1 MMFENKRAFVAGAG
15 AMGQGIAQV
24 FAQAGWNVWLFDNRP
39 NAAAQAKLSVASALD
54 KLVAKGKMES
64 ALADEVKSRIHTA
77 TSLQDAAEA
86 SLFIEAVIEDLD
98 VKKNL
103 FAEVESI
110 VNQSAVL
117 ATNTSSL
124 SVTSI
129 ASACAHPG
137 RVVGIHFFNPAPLMP
152 LVEVIPAIQ
161 TAEGLALR
169 IADEV
174 KAWGKIPVVA
184 KDTPGFIVNRLARP
198 YYGESLRIL
207 EEGIADIP
215 SIDHALKSIGGFRM
229 GPFEL
234 MDLIGNDVNY
244 TVSETVWSQFY
255 YDPRYRPSL
264 IQRRMKEAGFLG
276 KKSGRGY
283 YDYAEQ
289 ATNPGPSGDEQIWN
303 LVFMRVISMLVNEAA
318 EALLLGVASASALDL
333 AMTKGVNYPKG
344 LLAWGDEIGPERI
357 LACLDNLQSKYGDD
371 RYRAS
376 SLLRERVA
384 SGKPL
389 FG

>member
-1 MMFENKRAFVAGAG
+1 MIFERKLAFVAGAG

-24 FAQAGWNVWLFDNRP
+24 LAQAGWDVRLFDNRP
-39 NAAAQAKLSVASALD
+39 DAAARAHQSIASAMD
-54 KLVAKGKMES
+54 KLVGKGKVEPADAES
-64 ALADEVKSRIHTA
+64 VKNRIRA
-77 TSLQDAAEA
+77 ANSLQEASGA
-86 SLFIEAVIEDLD
+86 SLFIEAVIEDLA
-98 VKKNL
+98 VKKKL
-103 FAEVESI
+103 FSEIEAI
-110 VNQSAVL
+110 VGEQAIL

-129 ASACAHPG
+129 ASACTHPG
-137 RVVGIHFFNPAPLMP
+137 RVVGVHFFNPAPLMP
-152 LVEVIPAIQ
+152 LVEVIPAVQ

-169 IADEV
+169 LTDEV
-174 KAWGKIPVVA
+174 KAWGKIPVVV

-198 YYGESLRIL
+198 FYGESLRIL
-207 EEGIADIP
+207 EEGILDIP
-215 SIDHALKSIGGFRM
+215 GIDHALKSLGGFRM

-244 TVSETVWSQFY
+244 TVSETVWTQFY
-255 YDPRYRPSL
+255 FDPRYRPSL

-283 YDYAEQ
+283 YDYSEHA
-289 ATNPGPSGDEQIWN
+289 AIPGPSGNEQVWN
-303 LVFMRVISMLVNEAA
+303 QVFMRVISMLVNEAA

-344 LLAWGDEIGPERI
+344 LLAWGDELGPERI
-357 LACLDNLQSKYGDD
+357 LACLDNLHSKYGDD

-376 SLLRERVA
+376 ALLRDRVA
-384 SGKPL
+384 SGMPL